1 MAKLQDVGG
10 SVPSDGDGFSLPKYE
25 PIPDGDYSVVV
36 EKGKEDKMAFVT
48 QANGSKKCTAMT
60 VYYTFVVLQGP
71 HAGRKVFDQLGL
83 VHHTESYQSACF
95 ARLKAYFKAAGLP
108 DLKAGDDSDDL
119 HGRTFVIRVGTE
131 KGGAKTDKPGEFWPD
146 KNKVL
151 GAFPENPDNAAE
163 RQRSDPQPSPPKT
176 KNKPLSFADP
186 APAAPAAEE
195 YSSTTPDFDD
205 DIPF

>member
-83 VHHTESYQSACF
+83 VHHTESYQAACF

-119 HGRTFVIRVGTE
+119 HGRTFTIRVGIE
-131 KGGAKTDKPGEFWPD
+131 KGGLKAGKPGEFWPD

-151 GAFPENPDNAAE
+151 GAFPVPIAAAIAGE
-163 RQRSDPQPSPPKT
+163 VMVRTPTPQT

-195 YSSTTPDFDD
+195 YSTTPDFDD